1 MGAPRG
7 AERRRTSHWAG
18 RWLQGLFRR
27 APIGADGLARIGA
40 RQIYILPTPTG
51 LFYGFV
57 VFLMLLGSLNYQNNL
72 GLLFTFFLA
81 SVGLVAMHH
90 CWFNLLG
97 LAVQARPG
105 PPVFA
110 GDAAR
115 FELILRNER
124 KGQRYDL
131 WARNGLE
138 PAGPVTLAAQ
148 DQQLLGLL
156 RPSERRGHLQLTE
169 VRVETRHPMGLF
181 RAWCHVSC
189 QAMVLVYPRPAPE
202 APSPQTGGGDQ
213 AQRHFAAAGEG
224 TDDFLGPRE
233 YRLGDSPRHLDW
245 KALARERGL
254 VVKQFG
260 GDLGQDV
267 WIDWDGL
274 RAPDPERRISLL
286 TRQVLDAAE
295 AGLRFGLRL
304 PGRAVPL
311 GRGETQA
318 QRCLTELALYDHG
331 QTPSGM
337 HQRAA

>member
-1 MGAPRG
+1 MGTPRG
-7 AERRRTSHWAG
+7 TERRRPSGRAG

-40 RQIYILPTPTG
+40 RQVYILPTRTG

-57 VFLMLLGSLNYQNNL
+57 VLLMLLGSLNYQNNL

-81 SVGLVAMHH
+81 AVALVAMHH
-90 CWFNLLG
+90 CWLNLLG
-97 LAVQARPG
+97 LALQVRPG

-115 FELILRNER
+115 FELIVRNER
-124 KGQRYDL
+124 SSRRYDL
-131 WARNGLE
+131 WARNGLN
-138 PAGPVTLAAQ
+138 PAGPLTLAAR
-148 DQQLLGLL
+148 DQKPLGLL
-156 RPSERRGHLQLTE
+156 KPSERRGPLHLTE

-181 RAWCHVSC
+181 RAWSHVRC
-189 QAMVLVYPRPAPE
+189 QATILVYPRPAPE
-202 APSPQTGGGDQ
+202 APSPPAGGGDQ
-213 AQRHFAAAGEG
+213 AQRLAAAAGEG
-224 TDDFLGPRE
+224 ADDFLGPRE

-260 GDLGQDV
+260 GDQGQDV
-267 WIDWDGL
+267 WIDWDRL
-274 RAPDPERRISLL
+274 RAPDPERRLSLL

-295 AGLRFGLRL
+295 ARLRFGLRL
-304 PGRAVPL
+304 PGRLVPL
-311 GRGETQA
+311 GRGEAQA
-318 QRCLTELALYDHG
+318 QRCLTELALYEHS
-331 QTPSGM
+331 QAPSRL